1 MIMKRTHARRLS
13 TGTSEGPAA
22 IHWSGFLFALA
33 ATGAVLG
40 LSVESP
46 EGDAARVLFFV
57 FLVLGSGA
65 LLRCASHES

>member
-1 MIMKRTHARRLS
+1 MKRSTHARRFS
-13 TGTSEGPAA
+13 ASPEGPAA

-33 ATGAVLG
+33 AAGAVLG